1 MQALLF
7 IHFVKKKKQSNSIDF
22 KKENKE
28 EPSPLYPSSQPYDS
42 TQANTIQMQQ
52 PLYVPPSIPAEVLN
66 SNNTGYSSGMV
77 QQDGYSS
84 GMGEQGYYSGIP
96 AQSS

>member
-1 MQALLF
+1 
-7 IHFVKKKKQSNSIDF
+7 
-22 KKENKE
+22 
-28 EPSPLYPSSQPYDS
+28 
-42 TQANTIQMQQ
+42 MQQ

-66 SNNTGYSSGMV
+66 SNNTGYSSGMG